1 VEILTVGTEVIRE
14 VVDAAGEDGDLDF
27 RRTGILGI
35 LLVLLD
41 DIRLIERHDFVWVFG
56 LSLADLGEIPEDQ
69 PVGRCLRLEGTF
81 VPRPA

>member
-1 VEILTVGTEVIRE
+1 
-14 VVDAAGEDGDLDF
+14 
-27 RRTGILGI
+27 
-35 LLVLLD
+35 VLLD

-69 PVGRCLRLEGTF
+69 PNGRNLRLEGTF